1 MKYRK
6 FIATLLTALMLFI
19 YSATAFAEDITVP
32 KTEPSTITE
41 VTEADTT
48 DNSTQTDAEEQ
59 SNDSTAEESTTAEDN
74 EGVTVIREEVT
85 LENTE
90 PVETEIVIDTSDVS
104 ITQGEPEKDIVVD
117 YADTYTDI
125 PTTGSSKIVAV
136 GALAAVC
143 SALSG
148 LIITKKKKA

>member
-1 MKYRK
+1 MKNRK
-6 FIATLLTALMLFI
+6 IIATLLTALMLFI
-19 YSATAFAEDITVP
+19 CSATAFAEDITVP
-32 KTEPSTITE
+32 ETEPSTITE

-48 DNSTQTDAEEQ
+48 DNSTQTDAEGQPTE
-59 SNDSTAEESTTAEDN
+59 SDAESTTHKDN
-74 EGVTVIREEVT
+74 VGVTVIREEVT

-125 PTTGSSKIVAV
+125 PTTGSSKVVAV
-136 GALAAVC
+136 GTLAAVC
-143 SALSG
+143 SALAG

>member
-1 MKYRK
+1 MKNRK

-19 YSATAFAEDITVP
+19 CSATAFAEDITVSE
-32 KTEPSTITE
+32 TELSTITE

-48 DNSTQTDAEEQ
+48 DNFTQTDAEGQ
-59 SNDSTAEESTTAEDN
+59 STESDAESTTHEDN

-85 LENTE
+85 LESTD
-90 PVETEIVIDTSDVS
+90 PAETEIIIDTSDVS
-104 ITQGEPEKDIVVD
+104 ITEGKPENEIIFD

-125 PTTGSSKIVAV
+125 PTTGSSKVVAV

-148 LIITKKKKA
+148 LIITKKKKV

>member
-1 MKYRK
+1 MKNRK
-6 FIATLLTALMLFI
+6 FIATLLTALMLYI
-19 YSATAFAEDITVP
+19 CSATAYAEDITVP
-32 KTEPSTITE
+32 ETEPSTITE

-48 DNSTQTDAEEQ
+48 DNATQA
-59 SNDSTAEESTTAEDN
+59 NAAEESTDSDAEENTTDEDN

-125 PTTGSSKIVAV
+125 PTTGSNKVVAA
-136 GALAAVC
+136 GMLAAVS
-143 SALSG
+143 SAIAG